1 MYWMDLTYPEIEE
14 RLKQDPLVILPVGST
29 EEHGHH
35 LPLSSDSLQAIYV
48 AEKIAEKSNGLIL
61 PPIYYGYTE
70 LDDFKGTISI
80 SFETLYNLVYDILK
94 EITEDGVKKI
104 LIISGHASSLHMGAI
119 RYAARKILEK
129 KDVKIMVLSDYDIAY
144 ELRAKLVP
152 ENDSHAGIIE
162 TSRMLHIREDLVK
175 KNWVFEKKPD
185 KKYMVTRKYREIYTY
200 GTLSDPNG
208 ASKELGE
215 KIDEYVIE
223 KLWSIVKDNFSL

>member
-1 MYWMDLTYPEIEE
+1 MYWQDLTYPEIEE
-14 RLKQDPLVILPVGST
+14 KIKQDPIVILPIGST

-80 SFETLYNLVYDILK
+80 GFNTLYNLVLDILN
-94 EITEDGVKKI
+94 EITDDGVKKI

-119 RYAARKILEK
+119 RYASKKIVEE

-162 TSRMLHIREDLVK
+162 TSRILHIREDLVK
-175 KNWVFEKKPD
+175 KNWIFGEGSK
-185 KKYMVTRKYREIYTY
+185 KKYMITKGYREIYPY
-200 GTLSDPNG
+200 GTLSSPNG
-208 ASKELGE
+208 ATKELGE

-223 KLWSIVKDNFSL
+223 KLWEIVKENFSL